1 MIKKIRFGLIFS
13 KIGVDMEEKKLKI
26 IDLLAYAV
34 GIPEIKYF
42 NLESDELLDEKVEVL
57 EQIKE
62 GKTIGEIP
70 KFYEVLEDLPK
81 DGTMWEL

>member
-1 MIKKIRFGLIFS
+1 
-13 KIGVDMEEKKLKI
+13 VEEKKMKI
-26 IDLLAYAV
+26 IDLLPYAV

-42 NLESDELLDEKVEVL
+42 NLESDELLDEKIEVL
-57 EQIKE
+57 EQIKS

-81 DGTMWEL
+81 DRGTMWD